1 MTSTNHS
8 LLPRLIVN
16 GQLMR
21 DFIAAT
27 APCFTLGVLEQRG
40 RQCAFLAL
48 RPNESIPSD
57 IAAGGFNFGHALL
70 GTSEF
75 DVIQFAF
82 HFYGFGTY
90 HVLVN
95 PGNPLVQ
102 TVLTSMVEGGDYFFF
117 AIAPDQHVTAFR
129 ASIGQGTL
137 AGLIDNMQRI
147 RGSTTTEIQYQQA
160 LRQFRQSP
168 SPPGHVLD
176 WVCRDNRYYLDL
188 TQDRLEM
195 SPTL

>member
-1 MTSTNHS
+1 VNSQ
-8 LLPRLIVN
+8 LIC
-16 GQLMR
+16 

-27 APCFTLGVLEQRG
+27 APCCILGLLEERR

-48 RPNESIPSD
+48 RPNESNPSD
-57 IAAGGFNFGHALL
+57 IATGGFNFGHSLL
-70 GTSEF
+70 GASQFE
-75 DVIQFAF
+75 VIQFAF

-95 PGNPLVQ
+95 PGNSLVQ
-102 TVLTSMVEGGDYFFF
+102 TVLTSRVEGGDYLFL

-129 ASIGQGTL
+129 SKIGQGTP

-160 LRQFRQSP
+160 LTQFRKSP
-168 SPPGHVLD
+168 SLPGQVLD
-176 WVCRDNRYYLDL
+176 WVCRDNGDYLDL